1 MCEEAALSFVTLL
14 AYLLVCS
21 VCARRFFCLLWLCL
35 HACLLACLVCAE
47 NADLM
52 RRKESTV
59 TARPAM
65 DTDRPMMVMML
76 RASWCSWGR
85 AD

>member
-1 MCEEAALSFVTLL
+1 MCEEVPLSFMALL
-14 AYLLVCS
+14 
-21 VCARRFFCLLWLCL
+21 
-35 HACLLACLVCAE
+35 ACLLACLVYAE

-85 AD
+85 ADWPYRS